1 MKKLLF
7 AAVIAAFLLCG
18 CVENSSELPEDTPYN
33 HGRGAIMETEKGYY
47 TNTATPEGGHMLR
60 FYERDTENQIFLC
73 AKPECTHDGNEGCA
87 ATYKN
92 LECINTLLYDGAIYT
107 LAVENGDIIS
117 FSLYRAALDGTS
129 FTKVGDAFSVSNSAG
144 ESYEY
149 MGTYFM
155 IHKGYAYIPYHLTL
169 GEGTFGFAG
178 SGLVKMD
185 IKTGKTEQLCSG
197 EDYFSPYPISTLFGV
212 GDNVYYLLSGY
223 KSNDPDNGMYRYNI
237 KTGETVKLSD
247 STYNNDLNFSYGF
260 MMVPGNNYFYACG
273 QREDKTWA
281 IMSLD
286 INSNDLSSG
295 WTELCGDLEYCPELI
310 AYKDRIIAISDKD
323 KIIANSDLE
332 SSILILGE
340 TGGEKGKIFYDANEI
355 SGFSG
360 DLTNEFYIS
369 DDKLYMSVSAF
380 IGSDENYDRKI
391 YSIPIADIEAGKSDW
406 KFEYGI
412 KNPWQLYKE
421 MGGN

>member
-1 MKKLLF
+1 MKKSLLS
-7 AAVIAAFLLCG
+7 AALISALMLCSCG
-18 CVENSSELPEDTPYN
+18 ENSSELPEDTPYN
-33 HGRGAIMETEKGYY
+33 HGKGSIMETEKGYY
-47 TNTATPEGGHMLR
+47 TNTATPKGGHMLR

-107 LAVENGDIIS
+107 LAVEGGDIIS
-117 FSLYRAALDGTS
+117 FSLYKAALDGTS

-149 MGTYFM
+149 MGGIYFM

-169 GEGTFGFAG
+169 GESSFGFAG

-197 EDYFSPYPISTLFGV
+197 EDYFSPHPGSKLFGV
-212 GDNVYYLLSGY
+212 GDNVYYFLSGY
-223 KSNDPDNGMYRYNI
+223 GNNDPDDGVYRYNI
-237 KTGETVKLSD
+237 KTGVTDKLSND
-247 STYNNDLNFSYGF
+247 SYSAFITAVNNS
-260 MMVPGNNYFYACG
+260 YFYSCTK
-273 QREDKTWA
+273 RENSGWTVV
-281 IMSLD
+281 SHD
-286 INSNDLSSG
+286 INSDDISEG
-295 WTELCGDLEYCPELI
+295 WVDIGGDFEYCPELI
-310 AYKDRIIAISDKD
+310 AYKDKVIVISDKY
-323 KIIANSDLE
+323 KLIANSDFE

-355 SGFSG
+355 SGYSG
-360 DLTNEFYIS
+360 DLVNEFYIS
-369 DDKLYMSVSAF
+369 DDKLYMSVYSFYAP
-380 IGSDENYDRKI
+380 DEDYGDKI
-391 YSIPIADIEAGKSDW
+391 YSIPIADIEAGKGDW

-421 MGGN
+421 TGGK